1 MRKMFEAL
9 PVSGPPYSM
18 TSVAVFSARSV
29 VNAFCIS
36 KVQHKAKTGCAGF
49 HSEFAAVLSHTYTHQ
64 YEQWT
69 ELSI

>member
-36 KVQHKAKTGCAGF
+36 KVQHKPKTGCAGF